1 MRGRQRPA
9 RWHNG
14 RLNKGKAA
22 WVPSRRTSS
31 NRTAVYVAPGKT
43 PIVIVSEHRNRQAD
57 RGDGV
62 ACAPG
67 FNRAEVADGALTS

>member
-1 MRGRQRPA
+1 MGTIA
-9 RWHNG
+9 TD
-14 RLNKGKAA
+14 LLE
-22 WVPSRRTSS
+22 S
-31 NRTAVYVAPGKT
+31 NRGVCRPGKT

-62 ACAPG
+62 ACARG